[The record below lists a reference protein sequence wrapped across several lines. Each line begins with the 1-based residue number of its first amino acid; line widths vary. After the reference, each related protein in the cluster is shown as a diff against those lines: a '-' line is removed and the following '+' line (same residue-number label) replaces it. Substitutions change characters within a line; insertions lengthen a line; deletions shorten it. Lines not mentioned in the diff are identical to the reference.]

1 MLTMMEMG
9 RCQRVTARELKGGR
23 DGMGQGKFSGIS
35 TKGRCPDIKF
45 NEKYWRKN
53 WYGEQ

>member
-1 MLTMMEMG
+1 MMEMG

-23 DGMGQGKFSGIS
+23 DGMGQGKFSGIY